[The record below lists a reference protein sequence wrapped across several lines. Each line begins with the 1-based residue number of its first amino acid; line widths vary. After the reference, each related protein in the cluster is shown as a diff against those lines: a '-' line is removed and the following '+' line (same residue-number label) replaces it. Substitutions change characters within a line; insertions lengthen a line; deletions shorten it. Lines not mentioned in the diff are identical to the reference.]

1 MDFDLPEELC
11 TLKDSVASFC
21 ETEITPRREA
31 YEQSGE
37 FPHPLISKMGE
48 AGFLA
53 VSVISE
59 EISRL
64 APEFGYAMNM
74 QAMTCPYTI
83 YNWGTDDQAKRF
95 VPDLISG
102 TKIGMFALSEAGGG
116 SDPAGAM
123 RTTARREGKDAL
135 GIKDATRHMMR
146 NRLAGKI

>member
-1 MDFDLPEELC
+1 VNFDLPEELC
-11 TLKDSVASFC
+11 LLKDSVASFC
-21 ETEITPRREA
+21 ETEIKPCRDA

-37 FPHPLISKMGE
+37 FPHSLIRKMGE
-48 AGFLA
+48 AGFFGAAFPEELGGSHAGFLA
-53 VSVISE
+53 VAVIAQ

-83 YNWGTDDQAKRF
+83 YNWGTEDQAKRF

-123 RTTARREGKDAL
+123 RTTARREGDA
-135 GIKDATRHMMR
+135 
-146 NRLAGKI
+146 